1 MKSRERRLRSEK
13 EKKDKIDQEKTNEVL
28 ARVAS
33 GELEIPDKSKT
44 GSKNIE
50 LPS

>member
-1 MKSRERRLRSEK
+1 MDEEK
-13 EKKDKIDQEKTNEVL
+13 ENEFL

-33 GELEIPDKSKT
+33 GELEIPDRLKT

>member
-1 MKSRERRLRSEK
+1 MLKEK
-13 EKKDKIDQEKTNEVL
+13 ENEIL
-28 ARVAS
+28 ARVVS
-33 GELEIPDKSKT
+33 GELEIPTLKT